1 MIGGA
6 KTTISRNLDRVHLMG
21 PRQEDLAKQP
31 YSFTGWQG
39 RQSKGQVCWCVCVCV
54 CVTLGIKGNLKVWNR
69 GLECA
74 SDVAN
79 EDASVA
85 Q

>member
-31 YSFTGWQG
+31 LFVY
-39 RQSKGQVCWCVCVCV
+39 R
-54 CVTLGIKGNLKVWNR
+54 
-69 GLECA
+69 
-74 SDVAN
+74 VAG
-79 EDASVA
+79 
-85 Q
+85 